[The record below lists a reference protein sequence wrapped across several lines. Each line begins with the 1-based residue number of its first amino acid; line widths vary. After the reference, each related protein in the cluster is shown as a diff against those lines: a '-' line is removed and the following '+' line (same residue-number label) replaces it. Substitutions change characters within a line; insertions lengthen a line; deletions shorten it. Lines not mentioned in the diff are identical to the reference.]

1 MQKSKLLFCL
11 TEAVATLG
19 ASNSSKNAGK
29 LPFLFSSAE
38 SSNYPKIL
46 AASKLGQNI
55 ERIKQQLPGKT
66 FSLGPLACLGHFP
79 LSFVDTRL
87 CAELLVLPAPQC
99 GCCHHCTHNIVVSIV
114 LDSCTNLWHQRPHQS
129 TLVHLHCCS
138 SQFPFNCIPRISS
151 LDSLSL

>member
-1 MQKSKLLFCL
+1 MQKGKLLLCF

-99 GCCHHCTHNIVVSIV
+99 GCCTPAPIYLYLYSTPAPIYGTNVHTSPPWSTSIAAPASFCSTV
-114 LDSCTNLWHQRPHQS
+114 FLEYQAWILFPWNL
-129 TLVHLHCCS
+129 
-138 SQFPFNCIPRISS
+138 
-151 LDSLSL
+151 

>member
-1 MQKSKLLFCL
+1 MQKGKLLFCF

-29 LPFLFSSAE
+29 LPFLFSLAE

-66 FSLGPLACLGHFP
+66 FSLGPLLGLPWP
-79 LSFVDTRL
+79 LS
-87 CAELLVLPAPQC
+87 PQFC
-99 GCCHHCTHNIVVSIV
+99 
-114 LDSCTNLWHQRPHQS
+114 
-129 TLVHLHCCS
+129 
-138 SQFPFNCIPRISS
+138 
-151 LDSLSL
+151 